1 MKRVASAAA
10 VAAGTVAL
18 CFAAPAP
25 VRGLFV
31 LLAALGACREA
42 VRLAGAAFSASAVAG
57 SVGAALVLLIAATG
71 APAPFPRIA
80 PDAAAV
86 LGLGLLGLFALVLP
100 KTANGLGR
108 LGALALVG
116 CWIGLPTAA
125 LLDLGAGEA
134 GGRTLFFLLA
144 TVMIGEAGAFL
155 SGRLIGG
162 PRLAPLL
169 SPGKTWAGFVGQLL
183 VSAATAAVAAP
194 LLAAP
199 PPAAAALGVWLAGA
213 AALGDLFASYWKRA
227 SGRKDAGRLIPGH
240 GGVLDR
246 VDGILF
252 AALAFAAARPFLPG
266 G

>member
-1 MKRVASAAA
+1 M
-10 VAAGTVAL
+10 AL

-42 VRLAGAAFSASAVAG
+42 VRLAGAAFSATVDAG
-57 SVGAALVLLIAATG
+57 LVGAALVLLIAATG

-134 GGRTLFFLLA
+134 GGGTLFFLLA

-162 PRLAPLL
+162 PGSRPCSAPAR
-169 SPGKTWAGFVGQLL
+169 PGPGSWD
-183 VSAATAAVAAP
+183 SSSS
-194 LLAAP
+194 P
-199 PPAAAALGVWLAGA
+199 PPLRRWRPRSSPRRRPPPPPSGLAGGCGRPRGPVRVLLEA
-213 AALGDLFASYWKRA
+213 GL
-227 SGRKDAGRLIPGH
+227 GRKDAGRLIPGH